1 MVQTNSIK
9 PLIICGPTCSGKSDV
24 ANTIAPI
31 INGEI
36 ISADSM
42 QIYKEFNIG
51 TAKITESEMSV
62 KHYMI
67 DIADANAEFS
77 VAEYANIAKNV
88 IADIKR
94 RKKVPIIAGGTGL
107 YINSI
112 IFDYDFNQCNKNDE
126 IRRKY
131 QKFSDEN
138 GKDALYAL
146 LKEKNPNAYEKLHM
160 NDTKRIIR
168 ALEIAELGG
177 ISIPSKQLN
186 DDYVIIGIDVDRKTL
201 YDKINKRVE
210 HMFTS
215 GLELEVKNIANKYGF
230 EIQAMQAIGYK
241 EFKGYFNGE
250 YDRRTLMELIKRH
263 TRNYAKRQ
271 ITWLKQIPNIV
282 WLKKEN
288 ITDNILKLYD

>member
-36 ISADSM
+36 VSADSM

-201 YDKINKRVE
+201 YDKINQRVE
-210 HMFTS
+210 RMFIS
-215 GLELEVKNIANKYGF
+215 GLELEVKNIADKYGF

>member
-36 ISADSM
+36 VSADSM

-186 DDYVIIGIDVDRKTL
+186 DDYIIIGIDVDRKTL
-201 YDKINKRVE
+201 YDKINQRVE
-210 HMFTS
+210 RMFIS
-215 GLELEVKNIANKYGF
+215 GLELEVKNIADKYGF

>member
-36 ISADSM
+36 VSADSM

-201 YDKINKRVE
+201 YDKINQRVE
-210 HMFTS
+210 RMFTS

>member
-36 ISADSM
+36 VSADSM

-201 YDKINKRVE
+201 YDKINQRVE

>member
-36 ISADSM
+36 VSADSM

-51 TAKITESEMSV
+51 TAKIIESEMSV

-201 YDKINKRVE
+201 YDKINQRVE
-210 HMFTS
+210 RMFTS

>member
-36 ISADSM
+36 VSADSM

-201 YDKINKRVE
+201 YDKINQRVE

-215 GLELEVKNIANKYGF
+215 GLEREVKNIADKYGF

>member
-201 YDKINKRVE
+201 YDKINQRVE
-210 HMFTS
+210 RMFTS
-215 GLELEVKNIANKYGF
+215 GLELEVKNIADKYGF

>member
-31 INGEI
+31 VNGEI
-36 ISADSM
+36 VSADSM

-201 YDKINKRVE
+201 YDKINQRVE
-210 HMFTS
+210 RMFTS
-215 GLELEVKNIANKYGF
+215 GLELEVKNIADKYGF

>member
-36 ISADSM
+36 VSADSM

-201 YDKINKRVE
+201 YDKINQRVE
-210 HMFTS
+210 RMFTS
-215 GLELEVKNIANKYGF
+215 GLELEVKNIADKYGF